1 MGEMAGFLATLC
13 QRLPPASDV
22 RSLGGKRKG
31 ASTSHEGESSD
42 DQSDDSERFCKRR
55 RQEDELS
62 VHASE
67 EDDDI
72 KMLTEHSKTPQ
83 VNDQEGPET
92 DDKFL
97 KELVDSLDENEATGL
112 PVQQQ
117 LADIAN
123 RRWGKNL
130 SADKIK
136 ALIDR
141 YKRPENCPDIVPIRV
156 NNEIWATLLPAKK
169 SADFQL
175 ANIQQ
180 TIRKVA
186 FIILQTADELLPQ
199 TKGQANK
206 DLATRVV
213 DGIAMLGHVS
223 CELSKL
229 RRGQIR
235 PALRPEISSICTAD
249 IGNGP
254 LLFGSDLSKQLKEAK
269 ETNDIGQSL
278 SSAPKKKYSTQRGKQ
293 YDNKRYNYN
302 STNRYNRAPKK
313 DFFFARAKTNPTK
326 EKSLQRRS
334 RRNNQTFADNTK
346 QCKSF
351 RLFCSCLKRKVT
363 VFM

>member
-22 RSLGGKRKG
+22 RSSGGKRKG

-42 DQSDDSERFCKRR
+42 DQSDDSERFSKRR
-55 RQEDELS
+55 RQEDEVS

-72 KMLTEHSKTPQ
+72 KMLTEHSKTLQ

-92 DDKFL
+92 DDKLL
-97 KELVDSLDENEATGL
+97 KELVDSLDKNEATG
-112 PVQQQ
+112 PPIQQQ

-130 SADKIK
+130 TTDKIK
-136 ALIDR
+136 AHIDR

-186 FIILQTADELLPQ
+186 FIFLQTADELLPQ

-235 PALRPEISSICTAD
+235 PALRPENSSICTAD

-278 SSAPKKKYSTQRGKQ
+278 SSAPKKKYSAQRGKQ

-313 DFFFARAKTNPTK
+313 DFFWKGQN
-326 EKSLQRRS
+326 KSY
-334 RRNNQTFADNTK
+334 
-346 QCKSF
+346 
-351 RLFCSCLKRKVT
+351 KRKKSPT
-363 VFM
+363 ENERK